1 MSESGGSSGATPGG
15 APHAEFEDHESFR
28 PEWKNE
34 IDLNDVHLPKGV
46 RLTVLIV
53 FAFLIGGPVILFA
66 YKWLNPPKPPVI
78 PLPTVQVMPVRLRT
92 LHHKV
97 TIPAAV
103 ESFRKAIL
111 YAHVP
116 GYLKYLNVD
125 KGDYVHKGQ
134 VLAYIQDPE
143 LFQTY
148 QRTVAEVRIADLTYH
163 RIKRVWLDHPAL
175 ISKER
180 VQQKFAIYL
189 KTVAQM
195 RHEEALLAYKTIAAP
210 FDGMITERF
219 VDPGK
224 LLSQATEATSTAQ
237 PIVTIEKVDT
247 LRAYVWIP
255 ADVSPLIRRGQK
267 VEVHLAGLP
276 NRTFWGRVTRFA
288 TAENPTT
295 RTMRTE
301 VDMENPDLVI
311 HPGMYGK
318 FTFYLEKYRNSILI
332 PGAAVMAR
340 RDKPY
345 SVMVVKDGKALEVPI
360 TIGIDNAKWVQVLS
374 GLTAG
379 DQLVI
384 AGKWHARSG
393 EPVHAVPLKP
403 VPFRPARQL

>member
-1 MSESGGSSGATPGG
+1 MSNPGGSSETHPGG
-15 APHAEFEDHESFR
+15 GPHAETEDHESFR
-28 PEWKNE
+28 PEWKSE
-34 IDLNDVHLPKGV
+34 IDLHDVHFPEKV
-46 RLTVLIV
+46 RRGIL
-53 FAFLIGGPVILFA
+53 AFFFLLIGGPVLLFA
-66 YKWLNPPKPPVI
+66 YKWLNPPSPPVI
-78 PLPTVQVMPVRLRT
+78 PLPTVQVMAVRFRT

-103 ESFRKAIL
+103 ESFRKAVL

-125 KGDYVHKGQ
+125 KGDYVRRGQ

-143 LFQTY
+143 LYQTY
-148 QRTVAEVRIADLTYH
+148 LRTVAKVRIADLTYH
-163 RIKRVWLDHPAL
+163 RIKRVWLEHPAL

-180 VQQKFAIYL
+180 VQQKFALYL
-189 KTVAQM
+189 KTVAEM
-195 RHEEALLAYKTIAAP
+195 RHEEALLSYKTIAAP

-247 LRAYVWIP
+247 IRAYIWVP

-276 NRTFWGRVTRFA
+276 GRTFWGRVTRFA
-288 TAENPTT
+288 TTENPAT

-301 VDMENPDLVI
+301 VDMDNPDFAI

-318 FTFYLEKYRNSILI
+318 FTFYLERYRDSIVI
-332 PGAAVMAR
+332 PGMAVMAR
-340 RDKPY
+340 RDKPL
-345 SVMVVKDGKALEVPI
+345 SVMVVKDGKALEVPV

-379 DQLVI
+379 DRIVV
-384 AGKWHARSG
+384 AGKWHVHSG
-393 EPVHAVPLKP
+393 EAVRAVPMKP

>member
-1 MSESGGSSGATPGG
+1 MSTSGESPETNPGG

-34 IDLNDVHLPKGV
+34 IDLHDVHFPEKARRGIL
-46 RLTVLIV
+46 
-53 FAFLIGGPVILFA
+53 AFFLLLIGGPVLLFV
-66 YKWLNPPKPPVI
+66 YKWFNPPSSPEI
-78 PLPTVQVMPVRLRT
+78 PLPTVQVMSVRFRT

-103 ESFRKAIL
+103 ESFREAVL

-125 KGDYVHKGQ
+125 KGDYVRRGQ

-143 LFQTY
+143 LYQTY
-148 QRTVAEVRIADLTYH
+148 QRTVAKVRIADLTYH

-180 VQQKFAIYL
+180 VQQKFAVYL
-189 KTVAQM
+189 KAVAEM
-195 RHEEALLAYKTIAAP
+195 RHEEALLSYKTIAAP
-210 FDGMITERF
+210 FDGMITQRF

-224 LLSQATEATSTAQ
+224 LLSQATESTATAQ

-247 LRAYVWIP
+247 LRAYVWVP
-255 ADVSPLIRRGQK
+255 ADVAPLIRRGQK
-267 VEVHLAGLP
+267 VEVHLAGIP
-276 NRTFWGRVTRFA
+276 HRTFWGRVTRFA
-288 TAENPTT
+288 STENQTT

-301 VDMENPDLVI
+301 VDMDNMDLAI

-318 FTFYLEKYRNSILI
+318 FTFYLEKYRNSIVI
-332 PGAAVMAR
+332 PGNAVMAR
-340 RDKPY
+340 RDKPL
-345 SVMVVKDGKALEVPI
+345 SVMTVRDGKALEVPI

-379 DQLVI
+379 DRLVV
-384 AGKWHARSG
+384 AGKWHVHSG
-393 EPVHAVPLKP
+393 ESVRAVPMKP
-403 VPFRPARQL
+403 IPFRPARQL

>member
-1 MSESGGSSGATPGG
+1 MTNPGGSSENHREGG
-15 APHAEFEDHESFR
+15 PHVEFEDHESFR

-34 IDLNDVHLPKGV
+34 IDLHDVHFPKKV
-46 RLTVLIV
+46 RRGIL
-53 FAFLIGGPVILFA
+53 AFFFLLIGGPVILFA
-66 YKWLNPPKPPVI
+66 YKWLNPPQPPVI
-78 PLPTVQVMPVRLRT
+78 PLPTVQVMAVRFRT

-103 ESFRKAIL
+103 ESFRKAVL

-143 LFQTY
+143 LY
-148 QRTVAEVRIADLTYH
+148 QSYLRTVAKVRIADLTYH

-175 ISKER
+175 IAKER

-189 KTVAQM
+189 KTVAEM
-195 RHEEALLAYKTIAAP
+195 RHEEALLSYKTIAAP

-224 LLSQATEATSTAQ
+224 LLSQATEATATAQ

-288 TAENPTT
+288 TTENPTT

-301 VDMENPDLVI
+301 VDMDNPDLVI

-318 FTFYLEKYRNSILI
+318 FTFYLEKYRNSIVI
-332 PGAAVMAR
+332 PGMAAMAR
-340 RDKPY
+340 RDKPL
-345 SVMVVKDGKALEVPI
+345 SVMIVRDGKALEVPI
-360 TIGIDNAKWVQVLS
+360 SIGIDNAKWVQVLS

-379 DQLVI
+379 DRIVV
-384 AGKWHARSG
+384 AGKWHVHSG
-393 EPVHAVPLKP
+393 EPVRAVPMKP

>member
-1 MSESGGSSGATPGG
+1 MSESGGSSGAPPGG

-34 IDLNDVHLPKGV
+34 IDLHDVHFPNKV
-46 RLTVLIV
+46 RQGIL
-53 FAFLIGGPVILFA
+53 AFFFIMIGGPVVLFA

-78 PLPTVQVMPVRLRT
+78 PLPTVQVMAVRFRT

-103 ESFRKAIL
+103 ESFRKAVL

-143 LFQTY
+143 LY
-148 QRTVAEVRIADLTYH
+148 QSYLRTVAKVRIADLTYP

-175 ISKER
+175 IAKER

-189 KTVAQM
+189 KTVAEM
-195 RHEEALLAYKTIAAP
+195 RHEEALLSYKTIAAP

-224 LLSQATEATSTAQ
+224 LLSQATEATATAQ

-288 TAENPTT
+288 TTENPTT

-301 VDMENPDLVI
+301 VDMDNPDLAV

-318 FTFYLEKYRNSILI
+318 FTFYLEKYRDSIVI
-332 PGAAVMAR
+332 PGMAVMAR
-340 RDKPY
+340 RDKPL
-345 SVMVVKDGKALEVPI
+345 SVMIVRDGKALEVPI
-360 TIGIDNAKWVQVLS
+360 SIGIDNAKWVQVLS

-379 DQLVI
+379 DRIVV
-384 AGKWHARSG
+384 AGKWHVHSG
-393 EPVHAVPLKP
+393 EPVRAVPMKP